1 MLPSGHFAAGY
12 LVSVALTKLADTSLT
27 TSQINLI
34 TIVGT
39 LVAVAPD
46 IDLVYYFIRKKKGKL
61 KKDESHRFYITHA
74 PILWLI
80 LGLGIYFFNVDV
92 FWKMIGL
99 SIWIGSWSHFI
110 LDSIEFGIP
119 WLWPISQKVFAFKK
133 DIPETP
139 DYGTQIIKSQ
149 WDFIINTYPKMITSF
164 IEILIIAFALFT
176 FLIPHLSAYNL
187 N

>member
-12 LVSVALTKLADTSLT
+12 LVTLALIKIAEVNLS

-34 TIVGT
+34 TLVGT
-39 LVAVAPD
+39 ISAIAPD

-61 KKDESHRFYITHA
+61 KKDESHRFYVTHA

-80 LGLGIYFFNVDV
+80 LGLGIYFFNVDE

-99 SIWIGSWSHFI
+99 SVWIGSWSHFI

-119 WLWPISQKVFAFKK
+119 WLWPISNKVFAFKK

-139 DYGTQIIKSQ
+139 DYGTKIIKSQ
-149 WDFIINTYPKMITSF
+149 WNFIINIYPKMITSF
-164 IEILIIAFALFT
+164 IEILIITLAIFT
-176 FLIPHLSAYNL
+176 FLAPHLNASNF
-187 N
+187 